1 MQLLVEIENTP
12 KDAFEGKRASMN
24 LLDVKQI
31 VEFHNVPS
39 CHFGILS
46 NYLIGNFLMDQPL
59 SSFC

>member
-31 VEFHNVPS
+31 VEFHS
-39 CHFGILS
+39 SQRKS
-46 NYLIGNFLMDQPL
+46 NSKVLRKMF
-59 SSFC
+59 